1 MNNINSIK
9 LPLNLAIKYL
19 SYQPRTVYEMQEYIK
34 KKGFSEDIIKRI
46 IGILL
51 EQDYLNDK
59 NFAALFIESKAKNK
73 PKSKFALQYE
83 LKKKGINPSI
93 TDAVLEQYDDQDLA
107 LKAVR
112 PKIRMWQNLDDEK
125 FKKKMMNFLR
135 YRGFNYEICLSTLN
149 FFLES
154 KHNKRGLK

>member
-1 MNNINSIK
+1 MNDIKSINQ
-9 LPLNLAIKYL
+9 PLNLAINYL

-34 KKGFSEDIIKRI
+34 KKGFSEDIIKKI

-51 EQDYLNDK
+51 EQNHLNDK
-59 NFAALFIESKAKNK
+59 DFATLFVESKVRNK
-73 PKSKFALQYE
+73 PKSKFAFQYE
-83 LKKKGINPSI
+83 LKKKGVNPSI
-93 TDAVLEQYDDQDLA
+93 IDAILEQYDDQDLA

-135 YRGFNYEICLSTLN
+135 YRGFNYDICLSTLN

-154 KHNKRGLK
+154 KNSIKEG